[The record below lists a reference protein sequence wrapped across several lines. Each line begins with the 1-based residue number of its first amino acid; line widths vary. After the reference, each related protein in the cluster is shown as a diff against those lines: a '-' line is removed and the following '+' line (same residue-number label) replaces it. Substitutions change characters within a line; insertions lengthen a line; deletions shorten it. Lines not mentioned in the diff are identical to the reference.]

1 MPILIRLNL
10 PFMFKKTKI
19 EIKQEIQCFLM
30 SNGHNPMTDQNID
43 SVLNRINTLRL
54 SSKTILRTTT

>member
-19 EIKQEIQCFLM
+19 EIKQEIQCFF
-30 SNGHNPMTDQNID
+30 N
-43 SVLNRINTLRL
+43 V
-54 SSKTILRTTT
+54 KWA

>member
-1 MPILIRLNL
+1 MPLLIRLNL

-30 SNGHNPMTDQNID
+30 SNGHNSMTNQNID